1 MVSTAQFQWALEN
14 PPKIPRQEVVAK
26 PQLIGETCEVVVE
39 YLETLGG
46 DIVDLDSNVKSYET
60 IQVPVKDTE
69 QYVIDLLA
77 WFSAEERAIE
87 AQPLNDLG
95 TKNTYK
101 AQERFFVRI
110 VPKSEVEAKEKRIAT
125 QLEKALAK
133 KQKANELKLGKWTVH
148 KDTFE
153 EYASAVTVMRRAY
166 QMPFDD
172 GENMKP
178 LTDPLRQL
186 GTFNKRVELHKKLF
200 KQAGVPYHDSS
211 RATNSSWELYR
222 LIEKRIEQKL

>member
-1 MVSTAQFQWALEN
+1 MESLFL
-14 PPKIPRQEVVAK
+14 RQTIVAK
-26 PQLIGETCEVVVE
+26 PQLVGKTRTVTVE
-39 YLETLGG
+39 YDRSVEGCSWSPQVEQETMQAP
-46 DIVDLDSNVKSYET
+46 I
-60 IQVPVKDTE
+60 KDTE
-69 QYVIDLLA
+69 VYITNLLA
-77 WFSAEERAIE
+77 WFNAEERAIE
-87 AQPLNDLG
+87 AKPLNDLG

-101 AQERFFVRI
+101 AEQRFFIRF
-110 VPKSEVEAKEKRIAT
+110 VPRQEVEAKEKRIAT
-125 QLEKALAK
+125 KKAKALAK
-133 KQKANELKLGKWTVH
+133 KQKANELKLGKWIVQ

-172 GENMKP
+172 GENMRP